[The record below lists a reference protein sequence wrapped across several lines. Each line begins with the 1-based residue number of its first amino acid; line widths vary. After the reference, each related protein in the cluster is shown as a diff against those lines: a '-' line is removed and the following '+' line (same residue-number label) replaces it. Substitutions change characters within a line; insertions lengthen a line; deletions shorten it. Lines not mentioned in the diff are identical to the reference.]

1 MMRYKIGLTLMAALL
16 LQAAP
21 AYAQKMYRCGSVYQD
36 RPCEGTK
43 EGREVRNFAGT
54 ASAGGSISVV
64 DAECRQRGVDAQKI
78 AWLREAGA
86 TANKQ
91 MNDVTAR
98 GAGSRSAEEER
109 RLIEVVYQMQGSA
122 PQVRTAIEAECLAT
136 KQRAAPTIASAPTSA
151 TPVAGPAPDA
161 KAAEAAQKEASSR
174 QDAARQQEMCK
185 GLEVRLIGIKSDLRR
200 GGSVTT
206 MENLQ
211 QQQRDVE
218 DQKRQARC

>member
-1 MMRYKIGLTLMAALL
+1 MRYKIGLPLVFAALVL
-16 LQAAP
+16 AAP
-21 AYAQKMYRCGSVYQD
+21 VYAQKMYRCGSAYQD
-36 RPCEGTK
+36 RPCEGAK

-54 ASAGGSISVV
+54 ASAGGAASVV

-122 PQVRTAIEAECLAT
+122 PQVRTAIEADCVAE
-136 KQRAAPTIASAPTSA
+136 KQRAAPAKASGPPSTA
-151 TPVAGPAPDA
+151 PAPSAAADA
-161 KAAEAAQKEASSR
+161 KAAEAAQKEAAAR
-174 QDAARQQEMCK
+174 QDAARQQEVCK
-185 GLEVRLIGIKSDLRR
+185 GIEARLVGIKNDLRR
-200 GGSVTT
+200 GGNVST
-206 MENLQ
+206 MEGLQ

-218 DQKRQARC
+218 DQRRQARC